1 MGLAAP
7 RRLAGTAGI
16 GGGLTALVTGG
27 TSGIGRALAGRLAAD
42 GATVILAARD
52 AERGAT
58 VVREIAAESDNPRV
72 HALTVDLALQ
82 DSIRDFCASVAERFD
97 RLDAL
102 ANVAGVFSRR
112 RTLTA
117 DGLEMM
123 FATNHLAPFLVTNL
137 LLDRLRASGGGRVL
151 TVSAPSTVRLD
162 FDDLQGARRFSALRA
177 FGASK
182 AGNLLFTFE
191 LARRLEGS
199 GVVANAVHPGV
210 TRTALMR
217 EAPAPLRW
225 LTRLRSAPPER
236 AAAEIAPLLTSVDFA
251 SANGSFFH
259 RGREIDAPPYTRD
272 PEVGRRLWEVSAA
285 LTKLGE
291 AAPAP

>member
-1 MGLAAP
+1 
-7 RRLAGTAGI
+7 
-16 GGGLTALVTGG
+16 
-27 TSGIGRALAGRLAAD
+27 
-42 GATVILAARD
+42 
-52 AERGAT
+52 
-58 VVREIAAESDNPRV
+58 
-72 HALTVDLALQ
+72 
-82 DSIRDFCASVAERFD
+82 
-97 RLDAL
+97 
-102 ANVAGVFSRR
+102 VAGVFSRR

-259 RGREIDAPPYTRD
+259 RGREIDASPYTRD

-285 LTKLGE
+285 LTKLRE
-291 AAPAP
+291 AAPAT

>member
-1 MGLAAP
+1 MSDAP
-7 RRLAGTAGI
+7 TV
-16 GGGLTALVTGG
+16 LVTGG

-58 VVREIAAESDNPRV
+58 AVREIAAQSGNPRV
-72 HALTVDLALQ
+72 HALAVDLSSQ
-82 DSIRDFCASVAERFD
+82 DSIREFCAKATERFD
-97 RLDAL
+97 RLDGL
-102 ANVAGVFSRR
+102 ANVAGLFSRH
-112 RTLTA
+112 RTLTT

-162 FDDLQGARRFSALRA
+162 FDDLQGERRFGALRA

-182 AGNLLFTFE
+182 AANLLFTFE
-191 LARRLEGS
+191 LARRLQGS
-199 GVVANAVHPGV
+199 GVVANAVHPGLV
-210 TRTALMR
+210 RTALMR
-217 EAPAPLRW
+217 EAPAPIRW
-225 LTRLRSAPPER
+225 LTQVRSAPPER
-236 AAAEIAPLLTSVDFA
+236 AAAEIAPLLISPQFA

-259 RGREIDAPPYTRD
+259 RGREIDPPPYTRD
-272 PEVGRRLWEVSAA
+272 PEIGRGLWEASAA

-291 AAPAP
+291 RSAPA